1 LDNKLRLPQASLITA
16 LGILLC
22 LMTTYIPM
30 LSILSMAVPVPYAI
44 IGTLTDKK
52 CSVLSLIATFFILM
66 FTVNPLYSISIC
78 IMSIVPGIFIGNAI
92 RNNREDDQFNK
103 FSPIYIGTIVTI
115 ICTIV
120 FFFISNIVFGTN
132 ILDDFMSIIKESINI
147 QISVMEKAGIA
158 LTEGFKVSD
167 IVNYITN
174 TLPTMLFIQGMLVTF
189 IIYYL
194 EIFILKRIR
203 KVNLS
208 LPKFTDFHLPGN
220 AVSVFFTLYMLVLFM
235 DLIKINY
242 LHTDLIILNLQLVFN
257 FMFIIQ
263 GISIS
268 IYYLKKWVRNSSL
281 KMIFI
286 SVLILSIF
294 GFMIVCFVGMLDSI
308 IDFRRIR
315 SYKST

>member
-1 LDNKLRLPQASLITA
+1 MDNKLRLPQASLITA

-22 LMTTYIPM
+22 LITTYIPM

-44 IGTLTDKK
+44 IGTLTNKK
-52 CSVLSLIATFFILM
+52 YSIISLIATFFILM

-92 RNNREDDQFNK
+92 RNNKEYDQSNK

-120 FFFISNIVFGTN
+120 FFFISNILFGTN
-132 ILDDFMSIIKESINI
+132 ILEDFMKIIKESINI
-147 QISVMEKAGIA
+147 QISIMEKAGA
-158 LTEGFKVSD
+158 SLAEGFNASY

-174 TLPTMLFIQGMLVTF
+174 TLPTMIFIQGMLVTF

-203 KVNLS
+203 KANFS
-208 LPKFTDFHLPGN
+208 ISRFTDFHLPGN
-220 AVSVFFTLYMLVLFM
+220 AVSIFFTLYLFILFM
-235 DLIKINY
+235 DLIKVNY
-242 LHTDLIILNLQLVFN
+242 LHTDLIMLNLQLVFN
-257 FMFIIQ
+257 FMFMIQ
-263 GISIS
+263 GISVS
-268 IYYLKKWVRNSSL
+268 IYYFKRWIREGSL
-281 KMIFI
+281 KVIFI
-286 SVLILSIF
+286 SGFILSIF
-294 GFMIVCFVGMLDSI
+294 GFITICFVGMLDNI
-308 IDFRRIR
+308 IDFRKIK